1 MGQDPSEVQQE
12 IEDTRSRMADT
23 VDAIGHKTDVKGRVR
38 GYVSDKKDALTGTVS
53 GAAPDT
59 ETVRE
64 KGRQAAGLAQEN
76 PIGLAVAGAA
86 AGFLVGLAIPSTR
99 AEDERIGSVAD
110 DLKERA
116 RDTGEQALESGKQ
129 VAHDVKESAMETAR
143 ESAGEQ
149 SEELSSTLHENAEHV
164 ASDAERKTY

>member
-1 MGQDPSEVQQE
+1 MGQDPSEVRHE
-12 IEDTRSRMADT
+12 IEETRSRMADT

-38 GYVSDKKDALTGTVS
+38 GYVSEKKDAVTGTVS
-53 GAAPDT
+53 GAVPDT
-59 ETVRE
+59 EAVRE

-76 PIGLAVAGAA
+76 PLGLAVAGAA

-99 AEDERIGSVAD
+99 TEDERIGSVAD
-110 DLKERA
+110 DLKERV

-129 VAHDVKESAMETAR
+129 VAHDVKETAR

-149 SEELSSTLHENAEHV
+149 SQELSSTLRENAEHV
-164 ASDAERKTY
+164 ASDVERRTY